1 MLFTDTDSLV
11 YEIGLKSK
19 MYYLVTVD
27 GEEVKEAKNINKNVV
42 ERVRHKEYVNVLF
55 GRGLVRHSIELKVMF
70 VKFLCSV
77 LMISV
82 IFL

>member
-1 MLFTDTDSLV
+1 MLFTDTDSLF